1 MIEYTPILKTG
12 IPAIITGVA
21 AYLIAVKKTNSSEK
35 KQKAKSDAEVQLQA
49 LNIVKGVIDTMKAE
63 FLREIEGLNARIDEL
78 ISENVKLKKSM
89 ADLDAQLVTS
99 GKLSATLQEEIT
111 SLQRSLMAYKEEND
125 KLKNQ

>member
-12 IPAIITGVA
+12 IPAVIAAIA

-35 KQKAKSDAEVQLQA
+35 KQKAKSNAEVQLQA
-49 LNIVKGVIDTMKAE
+49 LDIVKNVIETMKTE
-63 FLREIEGLNARIDEL
+63 FLREIEGLNVRIDEL

-125 KLKNQ
+125 KLKNK